1 VHPVD
6 DVRPPIAAS
15 REDRLYVAG
24 MIALAGVTAAAA
36 WRRRPRLAAAAGAA
50 LAFFAQARWFA
61 PRRVKLTRLRLP
73 WRGPRLRVAFLSDL
87 HGGSTPSAALRRA
100 VALAR
105 AARPDVILLG
115 GDYVEGHDAEGFKL
129 AALAPLGE
137 LRAPLGV
144 FAILGNHDSEP
155 AGDSTP
161 RAGAVARRLGELGVE
176 LLHNRRR
183 PLPGGVALVG
193 LADHLA
199 GETDAG
205 AAFAGADPAAPTL
218 VLAHHWRSLG
228 DPGLGRF
235 DLALTGHTH
244 GGQACLPGT
253 GICPPHAEDMKPYRA
268 GLYDWPG
275 GGKLFVGRGLGMS
288 GVRARIGA
296 PPEVAIIDLA

>member
-1 VHPVD
+1 
-6 DVRPPIAAS
+6 VRPPVAS
-15 REDRLYVAG
+15 SVEDRLYVAG
-24 MIALAGVTAAAA
+24 LVGLAGVTAASA
-36 WRRRPRLAAAAGAA
+36 WRRRPWRAAAAGAG
-50 LAFFAQARWFA
+50 LAFLAQARWLA
-61 PRRVKLTRLRLP
+61 PRRVKLTRLALP
-73 WRGPRLRVAFLSDL
+73 WRGPRMRVAFLSDL

-105 AARPDVILLG
+105 AVRPDVILLG
-115 GDYVEGHDAEGFKL
+115 GDYVEGHDADGFKL
-129 AALAPLGE
+129 AALAPLGR

-144 FAILGNHDSEP
+144 FGVLGNHDVEP
-155 AGDSTP
+155 
-161 RAGAVARRLGELGVE
+161 AVARRLGELGVE

-183 PLPGGVALVG
+183 LLPGGVALVG

-199 GETDAG
+199 GATDAG

-253 GICPPHAEDMKPYRA
+253 GICPPLADDMKPYRA
-268 GLYDWPG
+268 GLHDWPG

-296 PPEVAIIDLA
+296 PPEVAIVDLA